1 MICSLLFC
9 CYLSTCL
16 FHFRRAH
23 TLTVLFVLVSVLI
36 YVAVFEPVRD
46 DTSYNTKRYR
56 PLFNRQTPLGVV
68 LCEPYKVPDSNYSET
83 SDHEQFGL
91 RTNFL
96 NTKRLG

>member
-1 MICSLLFC
+1 MCS
-9 CYLSTCL
+9 

-56 PLFNRQTPLGVV
+56 SVLNGQTLLGVV
-68 LCEPYKVPDSNYSET
+68 LYEPYKVSDSNTLTNYEYI
-83 SDHEQFGL
+83 
-91 RTNFL
+91 RTIYC
-96 NTKRLG
+96 